1 VQRPS
6 SVRVGRAWWPD
17 MDTVSAMTGR
27 GRQRPH
33 GPGMPGRSG
42 IAVWVLFVVAYA
54 ALMLLAYFRLPA
66 ATLSITDVGVA
77 IALVLAALGV
87 LLWLFVRQ
95 IRRVPT
101 AAAPMVQSVS
111 ALVVVFVPFLLLF
124 SYIYLSLAAR
134 DEGEMVGLRTHLDA
148 LYFTVT
154 MLTTVGF
161 GDISPSGQVARAVA
175 TTQMLVNLI
184 FLGFLVRVA
193 FQVGQEARRRRR
205 ESSPAAEK
213 TVALGEQHE
222 QWQASPHTAARAE
235 RDEP

>member
-1 VQRPS
+1 
-6 SVRVGRAWWPD
+6 
-17 MDTVSAMTGR
+17 
-27 GRQRPH
+27 
-33 GPGMPGRSG
+33 MPGRMG
-42 IAVWVLFVVAYA
+42 ILVWVALVVAYA
-54 ALMLLAYFRLPA
+54 ALMLMAYFRLPA

-77 IALVLAALGV
+77 VALVLAALGV

-101 AAAPMVQSVS
+101 ADAPMVQSIS

-134 DEGEMVGLRTHLDA
+134 GEGQMVGLKTHLDA

-175 TTQMLVNLI
+175 TTQMLVNVI

-193 FQVGQEARRRRR
+193 FQVAQNARRSRQ
-205 ESSPAAEK
+205 ESPPTAEK
-213 TVALGEQHE
+213 AAALGEQHE

-235 RDEP
+235 GDEP